1 MVTLNMPL
9 VSSNEASK
17 SKASNPYEPKDLQ
30 ITLNTMFFTL
40 MDLYDITESWCLHL
54 LFVLVFT
61 RDSQLHE
68 SQLKERGGGAKTTSF
83 RQ

>member
-30 ITLNTMFFTL
+30 ITLNTMIFTL
-40 MDLYDITESWCLHL
+40 MDLYDITES
-54 LFVLVFT
+54 
-61 RDSQLHE
+61 
-68 SQLKERGGGAKTTSF
+68 
-83 RQ
+83 